1 MNEITKAALIGCAI
15 NLLSTKLARDPS
27 GRIMTLRNFY
37 TELTALDSYCQDP
50 GPKFSHYDP
59 SIGLIQCI
67 YHEFHTDKNST
78 ALL

>member
-1 MNEITKAALIGCAI
+1 MAALIGRAI

-27 GRIMTLRNFY
+27 GRIMTLGNFY
-37 TELTALDSYCQDP
+37 TELTALDSYSQDP

-59 SIGLIQCI
+59 SIGIKQCI
-67 YHEFHTDKNST
+67 YHESHTDKYST

>member
-1 MNEITKAALIGCAI
+1 MAALIGCAI
-15 NLLSTKLARDPS
+15 NLLSTKLAWDPS
-27 GRIMTLRNFY
+27 GRIMTLGNFY

-59 SIGLIQCI
+59 SIGLTQCI